1 MQQKS
6 PINDVT
12 LSIRLPKEINEI
24 LEAIAE
30 ATDRSRNYLVRE
42 AITRYLATEADMIAN
57 VREGLLDI
65 TSGSSIP
72 HEAVMRRAEKRI
84 GVAKHT

>member
-1 MQQKS
+1 MLQKT

-24 LEAIAE
+24 LETVAE

-42 AITRYLATEADMIAN
+42 AITRYLATEADTVSGI
-57 VREGLLDI
+57 REGLSDI

-72 HEAVMRRAEKRI
+72 HEAVMQRAEKRI
-84 GVAKHT
+84 RIAKRA